1 MNFVNEITY
10 LKIKIL
16 EVAKILTFIDDK
28 WDNYLSFLAL
38 CDDKRYQQQQ
48 KKEKVHQIVS
58 GESSYVIDSVS
69 DIGIERVSQ
78 LWSVG
83 ISPLV
88 SLYKSMVHQRVIL
101 VQGRYIV
108 IFHDVEDVSQDYAA
122 SWGRDAMQPKSIA

>member
-1 MNFVNEITY
+1 M
-10 LKIKIL
+10 
-16 EVAKILTFIDDK
+16 DDK
-28 WDNYLSFLAL
+28 WDNYLSFFVL
-38 CDDKRYQQQQ
+38 CDDKRYQQQQQ

-122 SWGRDAMQPKSIA
+122 SWGRDAVQPKSIA